1 MQPIHRK
8 QAANVLFVQTNVE
21 ITYKPEPE
29 THITQTASLSKYI
42 IKTRNCDLVYVHSIS
57 HHLFYE

>member
-29 THITQTASLSKYI
+29 THITTDSFTVK
-42 IKTRNCDLVYVHSIS
+42 VH
-57 HHLFYE
+57 HQDTQL